1 MRSIFLLLILALPLS
16 AQDLTV
22 PCETPVKTLRLLEAV
37 PPLRDATIPYEQRIG
52 ALRALARQYPEDFF
66 IQRHYQDSFR
76 HQFYLAD
83 EFDQALAMYRNRAS
97 DLLSRYYEARLLMY
111 AEPER
116 SRATFEELL
125 KANPKFVWPHLEL
138 AEWDT
143 LPGHRSAE
151 ESASHWKAFAAKCPE
166 GLAAGNVQD
175 PQNIRRTL
183 ERRNTWLDL
192 DSWPQLW
199 AAEERAGIAAATLQ
213 SDVRGDLHRIEAWPF
228 RPEPELFQVF
238 REAARILS
246 DPGLLE
252 SLRAKVEREAPNSQ
266 LALLLAQVNWSQKNP
281 APISD
286 AGPNAWEV
294 YQDKEAKMHQQW
306 LSRWP
311 NAWSLLM
318 DLLRGVDSRARMHEP
333 GVGSAENLALVDQFL
348 RVNQSSPDGGVMWP
362 PPETLIARIYV
373 AGKVRLDQVPAVL
386 KAASQNIE
394 KQEKY
399 RLSELLLPEELRA
412 KGTDWRERTW
422 QQIEE
427 IRADYFLAT
436 DRPAD
441 ARALIEQ
448 TLAKVSAE
456 HPASPEEQ
464 HREQNAQ
471 TEWLL
476 RLGTV
481 DVQEGRVE
489 EALAHYQASLAGWHK
504 DSLGKPYAQAMLAPI
519 KQYYLAHGGTEQ
531 KWPEWATA
539 KPNGG
544 EISKARTPPAFVK
557 ALPEFTAM
565 DLSGRTWQLRDLM
578 GKATFVNLW
587 ATWCGPCR
595 GEHPDIQKL
604 QEMLKDRKDVQVLT
618 ISVDDSPG
626 AVTAYL
632 KETNYA
638 FPVIRAPEL
647 ADKLFPWGGLPTS
660 FLVNAKGLRTS
671 LYGFAGDA
679 ASLQQVLEDLKKA
692 ASEPQ

>member
-1 MRSIFLLLILALPLS
+1 MRLIFLLLLLPLPLG

-22 PCETPVKTLRLLEAV
+22 PCETPLKTLRLLEAV
-37 PPLRDATIPYEQRIG
+37 PPLRDATIPYEQRVG
-52 ALRALARQYPEDFF
+52 ALRTLAAQYPEDFF
-66 IQRHYQDSFR
+66 IQRYYQDSFR
-76 HQFYLAD
+76 RQFYLAE
-83 EFDQALAMYRNRAS
+83 EFDRALTMYRNRPS
-97 DLLSRYYEARLLMY
+97 DSLSRYYEARLLMY
-111 AEPER
+111 SDPQR
-116 SRATFEELL
+116 SRATFDELL
-125 KANPKFVWPHLEL
+125 KANANFVWPHLEFV
-138 AEWDT
+138 EWNI
-143 LPGHRSAE
+143 LPGHRGTE
-151 ESASHWKAFAAKCPE
+151 EAAQHWKAFAAKCPQ
-166 GLAAGNVQD
+166 GLAPGNVQD
-175 PQNIRRTL
+175 PQNTRRTL

-199 AAEERAGIAAATLQ
+199 AAEERTGIAAATLQ
-213 SDVRGDLHRIEAWPF
+213 SEVRGDLHRIEAWPF
-228 RPEPELFQVF
+228 RPEPELFQVY
-238 REAARILS
+238 REAARILN

-266 LALLLAQVNWSQKNP
+266 LALMFAQVNWTQKNP

-286 AGPNAWEV
+286 AGLDAWKV
-294 YQDKEAKMHQQW
+294 YQDKEATMHQEW

-318 DLLRGVDSRARMHEP
+318 DLLRGVDSRARMYEP

-348 RVNQSSPDGGVMWP
+348 RVNQSSPDGGSMWP

-373 AGKVRLDQVPAVL
+373 AGKVRLDRVPALL

-399 RLSELLLPEELRA
+399 RVSELLLPEELRA
-412 KGTDWRERTW
+412 KRTDWRERTW

-436 DRPAD
+436 DRPVD
-441 ARALIEQ
+441 ARAVIEQ
-448 TLAKVSAE
+448 TLAKMSAE
-456 HPASPEEQ
+456 HRGSPEQ
-464 HREQNAQ
+464 HREQHAQ
-471 TEWLL
+471 SAWLQ

-504 DSLGKPYAQAMLAPI
+504 DSLGSSYAQRTLAPI
-519 KQYYLAHGGTEQ
+519 KQYYLAHGGTEE
-531 KWPEWATA
+531 KWSEWATA
-539 KPNGG
+539 KANSGEIPNG
-544 EISKARTPPAFVK
+544 RTPPAFVK
-557 ALPEFTAM
+557 ALPEFTAK
-565 DLSGRTWQLRDLM
+565 DVSGRTWQLRDLM

-626 AVTAYL
+626 TVTAYL
-632 KETNYA
+632 KETSYA

-647 ADKLFPWGGLPTS
+647 ADKLFPWSGLPTS

-671 LYGFAGDA
+671 LYGFGGDA

-692 ASEPQ
+692 ASEQQ

>member
-1 MRSIFLLLILALPLS
+1 MRSIFLLLTLALPLS

-37 PPLRDATIPYEQRIG
+37 PPLRDATIPYEERIG
-52 ALRALARQYPEDFF
+52 ALRTLAKQYPDDFF
-66 IQRHYQDSFR
+66 IQRYYQDSFR
-76 HQFYLAD
+76 REFYLGD
-83 EFDQALAMYRNRAS
+83 EFDRALAAYRNRPS
-97 DLLSRYYEARLLMY
+97 DPLSRYYEARLLMY
-111 AEPER
+111 AEPQR
-116 SRATFEELL
+116 SRAIFEELL
-125 KANPKFVWPHLEL
+125 KANPTFVWPHLEF
-138 AEWDT
+138 AEWSA
-143 LPGHRSAE
+143 LPGHRSTE
-151 ESASHWKAFAAKCPE
+151 EAASHGKAFAAKCPE
-166 GLAAGNVQD
+166 GLAPGDVQD
-175 PQNIRRTL
+175 PQNTRRTL

-199 AAEERAGIAAATLQ
+199 AAEERTEIATTLQ

-228 RPEPELFQVF
+228 RPEPELFQVY
-238 REAARILS
+238 REAARILG

-252 SLRAKVEREAPNSQ
+252 SLRAKVERNAPNSQ
-266 LALLLAQVNWSQKNP
+266 LALLLTQVDWSQKNP
-281 APISD
+281 APMSD
-286 AGPNAWEV
+286 AGPDSREIYHN
-294 YQDKEAKMHQQW
+294 KEAKAHQEW
-306 LSRWP
+306 LPRWP
-311 NAWSLLM
+311 NTWSLLM
-318 DLLRGVDSRARMHEP
+318 DLLRGVDSRARMYEP
-333 GVGSAENLALVDQFL
+333 GVGAAEDLVLVDQFL

-373 AGKVRLDQVPAVL
+373 AGKVRLDQVPALL

-399 RLSELLLPEELRA
+399 RLSEVLLPEELRT
-412 KGTDWRERTW
+412 KRTGWRERTS
-422 QQIEE
+422 QQTEE

-448 TLAKVSAE
+448 TLAKMSAE
-456 HPASPEEQ
+456 HPASP
-464 HREQNAQ
+464 AQ
-471 TEWLL
+471 TGWLR
-476 RLGTV
+476 RLCTV

-539 KPNGG
+539 KANGG
-544 EISKARTPPAFVK
+544 QTAKGRTPPAFVK
-557 ALPEFTAM
+557 ALPEFTAK
-565 DLSGRTWQLRDLM
+565 DLAGRTWQLRDLM

-604 QEMLKDRKDVQVLT
+604 QEMLKDRKDLQVLT
-618 ISVDDSPG
+618 ISVDNSPG

-671 LYGFAGDA
+671 LYGFGGDA
-679 ASLQQVLEDLKKA
+679 ASLRQVLEDLKKA
-692 ASEPQ
+692 ASEQQ

>member
-1 MRSIFLLLILALPLS
+1 MRMIFLLLLLPLPLG

-37 PPLRDATIPYEQRIG
+37 PPLRDATIPYEQRVG
-52 ALRALARQYPEDFF
+52 ALRALAKQYPDDFF
-66 IQRHYQDSFR
+66 IQRYYQDSFR
-76 HQFYLAD
+76 RESYLAD
-83 EFDQALAMYRNRAS
+83 EFDRALAMYRNRPS
-97 DLLSRYYEARLLMY
+97 DPLSRYYEARLLMY
-111 AEPER
+111 ADPQR
-116 SRATFEELL
+116 SRATFDELL
-125 KANPKFVWPHLEL
+125 RATPNFVWPHLEF
-138 AEWDT
+138 AEWST
-143 LPGHRSAE
+143 LPGHRSTDEA
-151 ESASHWKAFAAKCPE
+151 APHWKAFAANCHE
-166 GLAAGNVQD
+166 GLAPDRVQD
-175 PQNIRRTL
+175 PQSTRRAL
-183 ERRNTWLDL
+183 ERRNTWIDL
-192 DSWPQLW
+192 DSWLQLW
-199 AAEERAGIAAATLQ
+199 AAEERTGVAAETLQ

-228 RPEPELFQVF
+228 RPEPELFQVY
-238 REAARILS
+238 REAERILN

-252 SLRAKVEREAPNSQ
+252 SLGRKVEREAPNSQ
-266 LALLLAQVNWSQKNP
+266 LALLLTQVNWSQKNP
-281 APISD
+281 TPTSD
-286 AGPNAWEV
+286 AGPDAWEV
-294 YQDKEAKMHQQW
+294 YQDKEAKAHQQW
-306 LSRWP
+306 LARWP

-318 DLLRGVDSRARMHEP
+318 DLLRAVDSRARIHEE
-333 GVGSAENLALVDQFL
+333 GVGSAEDLGLVDQFMCA
-348 RVNQSSPDGGVMWP
+348 NQSSPDGGAMWP

-373 AGKVRLDQVPAVL
+373 AGKVRLDQVPALL

-448 TLAKVSAE
+448 TLAKMSGE
-456 HPASPEEQ
+456 HPASSKEQ
-464 HREQNAQ
+464 HRMQNAQ
-471 TEWLL
+471 TEWLQ

-481 DVQEGRVE
+481 DVREGRVE
-489 EALAHYQASLAGWHK
+489 EALAHYQASLAGWQK
-504 DSLGKPYAQAMLAPI
+504 ESLGKPDAQAMLAPI

-531 KWPEWATA
+531 KWPEWATVKA
-539 KPNGG
+539 NGG
-544 EISKARTPPAFVK
+544 EIPNGRTPPAFVK
-557 ALPEFTAM
+557 ALPEFTAK
-565 DLSGRTWQLRDLM
+565 DLSGRTWQLRDLT
-578 GKATFVNLW
+578 GKGTFVNLW

-626 AVTAYL
+626 VVTTYL
-632 KETNYA
+632 KQTSYV
-638 FPVIRAPEL
+638 FPVICAPEL
-647 ADKLFPWGGLPTS
+647 ADKLFPWVGLPTS

-671 LYGFAGDA
+671 LYGFGGDA

-692 ASEPQ
+692 ASEHQ

>member
-1 MRSIFLLLILALPLS
+1 MRSIFLLLIVALPLS
-16 AQDLTV
+16 AQDLSV
-22 PCETPVKTLRLLEAV
+22 PCEAPAKTLRLLEAM
-37 PPLRDATIPYEQRIG
+37 PPLRDATIPYEQRVG
-52 ALRALARQYPEDFF
+52 ALRALAKQHPEDFF

-76 HQFYLAD
+76 QQFYLAD

-97 DLLSRYYEARLLMY
+97 DLLSRYYEARLLLY
-111 AEPER
+111 VEPQR
-116 SRATFEELL
+116 ARATLEELV
-125 KANPKFVWPHLEL
+125 KTNPKFAWPHLEF
-138 AEWDT
+138 AEWST
-143 LPGHRSAE
+143 LPGHRSGE
-151 ESASHWKAFAAKCPE
+151 EAALHLKAFIAMCPE
-166 GLAAGNVQD
+166 ALVPGKIQD
-175 PQNIRRTL
+175 PPSARRTL

-192 DSWPQLW
+192 DSWSQLW

-213 SDVRGDLHRIEAWPF
+213 GDVRGDLHRIEAWPF
-228 RPEPELFQVF
+228 RPDPELFQVY

-252 SLRAKVEREAPNSQ
+252 SLRGKVEREAPDSQ
-266 LALLLAQVNWSQKNP
+266 LALQLTQVKWSQKNP
-281 APISD
+281 APMSD
-286 AGPNAWEV
+286 AGPDAWKV
-294 YQDKEAKMHQQW
+294 YQDKEAKTHQEW

-311 NAWSLLM
+311 NTWSLLM
-318 DLLRGVDSRARMHEP
+318 DLLHGVDSRARMYEP
-333 GVGSAENLALVDQFL
+333 SVGSAEDLALVDQFL
-348 RVNQSSPDGGVMWP
+348 RVNQSSPDGGVTWP

-373 AGKVRLDQVPAVL
+373 AGKVRLDQVPTLL

-394 KQEKY
+394 KQEKF

-412 KGTDWRERTW
+412 RRTDWRERTW

-441 ARALIEQ
+441 AHALIEQ
-448 TLAKVSAE
+448 TLAKMSGE
-456 HPASPEEQ
+456 HPGSPEQ
-464 HREQNAQ
+464 HREENAR
-471 TEWLL
+471 TWWLR

-504 DSLGKPYAQAMLAPI
+504 ESLGKPYAQATLAPI
-519 KQYYLAHGGTEQ
+519 KQYYLAHGGTDE

-539 KPNGG
+539 KTNGG
-544 EISKARTPPAFVK
+544 EIPNGRTPPAFVK
-557 ALPEFTAM
+557 ALPEFAAK
-565 DLSGRTWQLRDLM
+565 DLSGKTWQLRDLT
-578 GKATFVNLW
+578 GKATFLNLW

-595 GEHPDIQKL
+595 GEHPGIQKL

-632 KETNYA
+632 KEQGYT

-660 FLVNAKGLRTS
+660 FLVNAKGLRTT
-671 LYGFAGDA
+671 LYGFGGDT

-692 ASEPQ
+692 ASERQ